1 MESYGPPPHQP
12 LSGQH
17 PQPRPQYGPPRQW
30 GPPQPKKKSKLG
42 WILGGIGIFVLILLF
57 AGCSALVN
65 AINGGGSHAEKAKA
79 VMAAADNAPEGD
91 WVLTHRSDPKVEAGC
106 LSIDTS
112 CVRLRAE
119 WKVDHRV
126 SLNDVATRIGMDVSK
141 SKLSEDGCIKENDR
155 DGGGTDEV
163 CIVEEEWPADGY
175 RVILNMSRR

>member
-1 MESYGPPPHQP
+1 MEPYGHPPPQ
-12 LSGQH
+12 
-17 PQPRPQYGPPRQW
+17 PPRQW

-65 AINGGGSHAEKAKA
+65 SINGGGSHAEKAKA

-106 LSIDTS
+106 LSIDTA
-112 CVRLRAE
+112 CIKLRAE
-119 WKVDHRV
+119 WRVDHPV

-141 SKLSEDGCIKENDR
+141 SKLSEDGCIKENDP